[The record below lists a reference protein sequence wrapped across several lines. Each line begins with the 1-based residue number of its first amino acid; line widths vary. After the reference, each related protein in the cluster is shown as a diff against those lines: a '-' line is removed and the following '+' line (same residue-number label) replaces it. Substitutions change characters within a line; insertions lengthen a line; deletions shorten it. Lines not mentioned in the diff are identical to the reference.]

1 MTNNTTIVRSVFAG
15 VLFALCSPGGDVPSA
30 ATSRPT
36 FRVVSSL
43 NGLSGPWGLTEGSP
57 GVFYGAAT
65 IGLDAAY
72 SVTKQGVTTT
82 LATFPTHYTIGGALV
97 SGPNDLFYASV
108 QHTVGSANI
117 FSVGPAPGTLKVYS
131 NQTVVVGLSQSL
143 PDRTLLGF
151 AANAYNQIPWSIVT
165 VDLDGIATS
174 VYQFPTDAPLSN
186 EVYATD
192 GNYYGIATGN
202 SNYVFRV
209 TPSGSFT
216 QLYTF
221 PAVPP
226 PFGGA
231 PPSSLVQAQDTNLYG
246 ILASG
251 GANGTGAV
259 FRLTLSGEYK
269 VLYSFPAGPNGG
281 PTALIEGSDGNL
293 YGATVGYVLGGPFG
307 YGLLFRLTTSG
318 RYTLL
323 KAMDNGGVT
332 GSCLCSLLLG
342 SDGIVY
348 GTATIGGKSGG
359 GTVFALDT
367 GMPPPKPWARQF
379 TPQSGSVGTQV
390 MIYGSNLFSAAVE
403 FNGVAATTVSN
414 SGPNY
419 LFATVPAGATS
430 GPITVTTPGGTS
442 TTRASFTVE

>member
-1 MTNNTTIVRSVFAG
+1 MVSGSNGQSYSSVQLSDDPARVFS
-15 VLFALCSPGGDVPSA
+15 VDSVPGSYA
-30 ATSRPT
+30 
-36 FRVVSSL
+36 
-43 NGLSGPWGLTEGSP
+43 
-57 GVFYGAAT
+57 
-65 IGLDAAY
+65 
-72 SVTKQGVTTT
+72 
-82 LATFPTHYTIGGALV
+82 PTHPDGNPNPERRP
-97 SGPNDLFYASV
+97 SGW
-108 QHTVGSANI
+108 H
-117 FSVGPAPGTLKVYS
+117 
-131 NQTVVVGLSQSL
+131 
-143 PDRTLLGF
+143 LLGF
-151 AANAYNQIPWSIVT
+151 APNAYNQIPWSIVT
-165 VDLDGIATS
+165 ADLDGVATS
-174 VYQFPTDAPLSN
+174 VYQFPTDRPLSN
-186 EVYATD
+186 VVYATD

-202 SNYVFRV
+202 SSYVFRV

-221 PAVPP
+221 PAVPD
-226 PFGGA
+226 PFGGS

-293 YGATVGYVLGGPFG
+293 YGATLGYVLGGPFG

-318 RYTLL
+318 KYTLL

-342 SDGIVY
+342 SDGIIY

-359 GTVFALDT
+359 GTIFALDT
-367 GMPPPKPWARQF
+367 GMPTPKPWARQF
-379 TPQSGSVGTQV
+379 APQSGSVGTQA